1 MRKFNIGLLKNSVE
15 LKPKLISVLTRADN
29 DFFPPLS
36 SRLDF
41 DKYADKILSS
51 AFLIGASDSSA
62 ETETTPLIPNFLHAL
77 YIGYA
82 DVANYEYAFS
92 SFMWVDPEYRTFF
105 LGYRMHDCAKRYVRS
120 LNMKGIRAKTW
131 REGNEKT
138 LLFWKNLGYKCSEP
152 VYNPTLKRHEV
163 NIELTF

>member
-1 MRKFNIGLLKNSVE
+1 MRNFNVGLLKNSIE

-29 DFFPPLS
+29 DFFPSLS
-36 SRLDF
+36 SRLNF

-51 AFLIGASDSSA
+51 AFLIGASDSS
-62 ETETTPLIPNFLHAL
+62 TETKTTTSIPNFLYAL

-92 SFMWVDPEYRTFF
+92 SFIWVDPEYRTFF
-105 LGYRMHDCAKRYVRS
+105 LGYRMHDYAKRYVRG
-120 LNMKGIRAKTW
+120 LGMKGIRAKTW
-131 REGNEKT
+131 WENNEKT

-152 VYNPTLKRHEV
+152 VYNPILKRHEV
-163 NIELTF
+163 NLEFTF